1 MDERGRE
8 ESEGIKN
15 GKRQIGRET
24 SRILLGNAREVI
36 LNGKEIVVKWSGNG
50 REMLG
55 EWSDIAEKWFEM
67 VVELP
72 WHGQE
77 IVWFGRWS

>member
-1 MDERGRE
+1 MDEIGRE

-36 LNGKEIVVKWSGNG
+36 LNGKEIVVKW
-50 REMLG
+50 
-55 EWSDIAEKWFEM
+55 
-67 VVELP
+67 
-72 WHGQE
+72 
-77 IVWFGRWS
+77 FGLADGGS